1 MRAARPTYKAQNSG
15 TLWFESY
22 DRRSQ
27 CPSLIFGCLPL
38 ADSDEDDY
46 DEPPTDVR
54 HVACEELVA
63 VGLIHQV
70 KSITL

>member
-15 TLWFESY
+15 TSWLESY
-22 DRRSQ
+22 NLRFQ
-27 CPSLIFGCLPL
+27 CPSLIFGCLLL

-63 VGLIHQV
+63 VGLIQQV
-70 KSITL
+70 NLLTR